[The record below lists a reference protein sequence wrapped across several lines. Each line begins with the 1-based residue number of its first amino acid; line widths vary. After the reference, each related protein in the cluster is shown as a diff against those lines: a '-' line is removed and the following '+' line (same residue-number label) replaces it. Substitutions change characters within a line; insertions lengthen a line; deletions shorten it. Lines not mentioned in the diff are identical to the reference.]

1 MKREKNSHVFE
12 IQTDIIDYFKVMTET
27 MQRIKERMEELGI
40 SARRLANSMKIG
52 ERAMQQ
58 RLNSGTFNIEELER
72 LEELLSIKLL
82 AYNAQAE
89 SAHVSEPAQEY
100 GRQPI
105 NIIINLGDHSDSPF
119 AQKLEESLLSFLAQE
134 HKNGG
139 KKKG

>member
-1 MKREKNSHVFE
+1 
-12 IQTDIIDYFKVMTET
+12 
-27 MQRIKERMEELGI
+27 MQRIKDRMDELGI

-72 LEELLSIKLL
+72 LEELLSINLL
-82 AYNAQAE
+82 AHNTHSE
-89 SAHVSEPAQEY
+89 SALVSEPAQKY

-105 NIIINLGDHSDSPF
+105 NIIINLGDHSNSPF
-119 AQKLEESLLSFLAQE
+119 AQKLEDSLLSFLAQE

-139 KKKG
+139 KKQG